1 MTPSKERME
10 RLERAL
16 ARAHQL
22 QDPPELS
29 PNWVYSVM
37 RDVRRQALAVRATAE
52 LPWLVWR
59 AATVVV
65 FVSVVVVVSVMAWN
79 VEELDRP
86 FASFFSETT
95 VDPILL

>member
-1 MTPSKERME
+1 MRPSEERID

-16 ARAHQL
+16 GRAHQL
-22 QDPPELS
+22 QEPPELS

-37 RDVRRQALAVRATAE
+37 GDVRRQARAARATTE
-52 LPWLVWR
+52 VPWLVWR

-65 FVSVVVVVSVMAWN
+65 FVSVVVVGSVMAWN
-79 VEELDRP
+79 VEQLDRP
-86 FASFFSETT
+86 FAGFFSEAT

>member
-1 MTPSKERME
+1 MRPSQERIE

-16 ARAHQL
+16 ARAHEL
-22 QDPPELS
+22 QDPPEFS

-37 RDVRRQALAVRATAE
+37 CDVRRRALAPRATAE
-52 LPWLVWR
+52 VPWLVWR

-65 FVSVVVVVSVMAWN
+65 FVSAVVVGSVMAWN
-79 VEELDRP
+79 VELDRP
-86 FASFFSETT
+86 FVSFFSEAT